1 MAMIFVYEH
10 RIGDFRCIGDKEL
23 PAGLEGRAFQHVRDG
38 IAWTDSRV
46 LSAYEALGDALGPVD
61 VECCFLPPGKGQSPH
76 YAGLALDMG
85 RRLTEEKRKRL
96 WAFCLKS
103 PMFSY
108 VEPPYWTPNWV
119 HGEVAASA
127 ASIPGRGYPYLAP
140 GDAGPHVFL
149 LQELLTRRGFPC
161 LLCGHFNQD
170 TRRALMAYQSHFGLP
185 VHGHAD
191 GQLWQHMTQ

>member
-46 LSAYEALGDALGPVD
+46 LSAYEALGDALGP
-61 VECCFLPPGKGQSPH
+61 
-76 YAGLALDMG
+76 LDMG

-149 LQELLTRRGFPC
+149 LQELLNQRGFPC
-161 LLCGHFNQD
+161 LLTGHFNPA
-170 TRRALMAYQSHFGLP
+170 TRRALEAYQSHFGLP

>member
-108 VEPPYWTPNWV
+108 VEPP
-119 HGEVAASA
+119 
-127 ASIPGRGYPYLAP
+127 
-140 GDAGPHVFL
+140 
-149 LQELLTRRGFPC
+149 
-161 LLCGHFNQD
+161 
-170 TRRALMAYQSHFGLP
+170 
-185 VHGHAD
+185 
-191 GQLWQHMTQ
+191 

>member
-10 RIGDFRCIGDKEL
+10 RISDFRCIGDKEL

-61 VECCFLPPGKGQSPH
+61 VECCFLPPGKGNPPTMQ
-76 YAGLALDMG
+76 GLALDMG

-127 ASIPGRGYPYLAP
+127 ASIPRP
-140 GDAGPHVFL
+140 GIPPIWPPGTRDPMCSSCKSFL
-149 LQELLTRRGFPC
+149 TSEASLPALRSLPTGHPPGTHGLQSLSAC
-161 LLCGHFNQD
+161 LSTAMRMG
-170 TRRALMAYQSHFGLP
+170 SFGS
-185 VHGHAD
+185 
-191 GQLWQHMTQ
+191 T